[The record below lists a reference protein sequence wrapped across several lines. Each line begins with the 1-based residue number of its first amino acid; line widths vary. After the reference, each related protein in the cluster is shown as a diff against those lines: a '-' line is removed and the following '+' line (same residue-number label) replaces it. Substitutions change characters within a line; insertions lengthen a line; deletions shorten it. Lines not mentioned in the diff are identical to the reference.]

1 MEQTLTTEA
10 QKLLDAAF
18 AGTLDLN
25 AADADQG
32 NSTSAADSKAG
43 TPEPAAA
50 PAPTPAPPAPAP
62 APAAAALEEQPA
74 PIASKSGSYTIPYEK
89 LTEARTKASTL
100 EAENATLKQTLAELQ
115 AAADARQ
122 AAGNAP
128 TQQDQN
134 LAAATAAIDAG
145 VDPEIFGSFDEKDM
159 AKGVMTLATQVAN
172 KIVDEKVT
180 AAIAAAIAPFKQAQ
194 ELTAEQ
200 AYFAPILQK
209 HPDAIELVESAE
221 FKAWKDTQPT
231 YVRAGIDHALDKG
244 TNGEVIEVFDTF
256 KSATGKAAAPG
267 GKPDA
272 RAIAEQALKDAKGA
286 PPVSLSDMPGAVDA
300 NTSDGERMADMTPA
314 QKLDFMMTLSPE
326 KQNRLMNSVID

>member
-10 QKLLDAAF
+10 QKLLSLALDGKLDMDSDESQIEAAL
-18 AGTLDLN
+18 AGT
-25 AADADQG
+25 
-32 NSTSAADSKAG
+32 SKAG

-62 APAAAALEEQPA
+62 APAAATLEEQPA

-100 EAENATLKQTLAELQ
+100 EAENATLKQTLADLQ

-122 AAGNAP
+122 AAGTAP

-134 LAAATAAIDAG
+134 LAAATAAIAAG
-145 VDPEIFGSFDEKDM
+145 VNPERFGDFSEQAL
-159 AKGVMTLATQVAN
+159 AKGVVEIATETVNTAVDKKVA
-172 KIVDEKVT
+172 D
-180 AAIAAAIAPFKQAQ
+180 AIALALAPYKQAQ

-200 AYFAPILQK
+200 AYYAPILQK
-209 HPDAIELVESAE
+209 HPDAIELMESAE

-256 KSATGKAAAPG
+256 KSATGKAAAPAA
-267 GKPDA
+267 KPDA
-272 RAIAEQALKDAKGA
+272 RAIAEQALKDAKGT
-286 PPVSLSDMPGAVDA
+286 PPVSLSDMPGAADS
-300 NTSDGERMADMTPA
+300 NTSEAERVAALAGNPAALMDYMA
-314 QKLDFMMTLSPE
+314 TLSPE
-326 KQNRLMNSVID
+326 KQNRLMNSVV